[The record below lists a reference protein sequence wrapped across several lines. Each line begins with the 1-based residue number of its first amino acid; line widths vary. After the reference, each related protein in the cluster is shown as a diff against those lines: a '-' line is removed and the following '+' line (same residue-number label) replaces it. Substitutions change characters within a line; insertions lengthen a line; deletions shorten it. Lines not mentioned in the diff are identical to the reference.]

1 MSRPLLDQAVYKFI
15 DAKLSKD
22 GRITSVDVSKAFG
35 LGRQKVS
42 GVFTKYRN
50 DYPQNMRHD
59 VHEKCYVR
67 GDDFNAVLLINVSP
81 EEYLNAVSVVFGEQQ
96 D

>member
-15 DAKLSKD
+15 DAKLS
-22 GRITSVDVSKAFG
+22 
-35 LGRQKVS
+35 KVS

-81 EEYLNAVSVVFGEQQ
+81 EEYLNAVSVVFGDQQ